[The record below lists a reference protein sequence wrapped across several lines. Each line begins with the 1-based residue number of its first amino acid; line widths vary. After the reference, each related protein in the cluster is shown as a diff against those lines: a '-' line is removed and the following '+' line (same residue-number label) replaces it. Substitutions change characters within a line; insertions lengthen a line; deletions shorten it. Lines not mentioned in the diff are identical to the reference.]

1 MIMRRCILLFLL
13 LPTLAVNG
21 QQFAEADERQESKP
35 DFVLTG
41 ETDATFAIKL
51 RRDPLGGY
59 FLLPDDILSGKY
71 EYALGWFQ
79 TENRQNVIS
88 FYWDSWLIDGRYNLR
103 FTPKQM
109 VLYSS
114 HENPNPNYIY
124 WSADITEEQFKALKA
139 MPQFEYKWKS
149 DEKTSRDLSYKNF
162 RRLLRQINRHMG
174 NLKFTIPTKKEF
186 NSAKRVL
193 LNPDLG

>member
-1 MIMRRCILLFLL
+1 MRHYLL
-13 LPTLAVNG
+13 LLQLLIPLTVNG

-41 ETDATFAIKL
+41 ETDATFAVKL

-71 EYALGWFQ
+71 EYAFGRFQ
-79 TENRQNVIS
+79 TENRQNIVS
-88 FYWDSWLIDGRYNLR
+88 FYWDSWNIDGRYILR
-103 FTPKQM
+103 FSPKQM

-114 HENPNPNYIY
+114 HENPNPDYIY

-139 MPQFEYKWKS
+139 MPQFKYKWKS

-162 RRLLRQINRHMG
+162 RRLLRQINRRMG
-174 NLKFTIPTKKEF
+174 DLKFTIPTKKEF
-186 NSAKRVL
+186 NSVPRVL

>member
-1 MIMRRCILLFLL
+1 MRRCILLFLL

-71 EYALGWFQ
+71 EYALGLFQ
-79 TENRQNVIS
+79 TENRQNIVS
-88 FYWDSWLIDGRYNLR
+88 FYWNSWNIDGRYILR
-103 FTPKQM
+103 FSPKQM

-114 HENPNPNYIY
+114 HDNPNPDYIY

-139 MPQFEYKWKS
+139 MPQFEYKWMS

-162 RRLLRQINRHMG
+162 RQLLRQINRHMG

>member
-1 MIMRRCILLFLL
+1 MRHCILLFLL

-71 EYALGWFQ
+71 EYALGLFQ
-79 TENRQNVIS
+79 TENRQNIVS
-88 FYWDSWLIDGRYNLR
+88 FYWDSWNIDGRYILR
-103 FTPKQM
+103 FSPKQM

-114 HENPNPNYIY
+114 HDNPNPDYIY

-139 MPQFEYKWKS
+139 MPQFKYKWKS

-186 NSAKRVL
+186 NSVQRVL

>member
-1 MIMRRCILLFLL
+1 MRRCILLFLL

-71 EYALGWFQ
+71 EYAFGWFQ

-88 FYWDSWLIDGRYNLR
+88 FYWDSWQIDGRYTLR
-103 FTPKQM
+103 FSPKQM
-109 VLYSS
+109 VLYSG
-114 HENPNPNYIY
+114 HENPNPDYIY
-124 WSADITEEQFKALKA
+124 WSADITEEQFKVLKA
-139 MPQFEYKWKS
+139 IPQFEYKWLS

-174 NLKFTIPTKKEF
+174 DLKFTIPTKKEF

>member
-1 MIMRRCILLFLL
+1 MRRCILLFLL
-13 LPTLAVNG
+13 LPTLTVNG
-21 QQFAEADERQESKP
+21 QQFAEKDERQKTGP

-79 TENRQNVIS
+79 TENRQNIVS
-88 FYWDSWLIDGRYNLR
+88 FYWDSWNIDGRYILR
-103 FTPKQM
+103 FSPKQM

-114 HENPNPNYIY
+114 HDNPNPDYIY

-139 MPQFEYKWKS
+139 MPQFKYKWKS

-186 NSAKRVL
+186 NSVQRVL

>member
-71 EYALGWFQ
+71 EYAFGLFQ
-79 TENRQNVIS
+79 IENRQNVIS
-88 FYWDSWLIDGRYNLR
+88 FYWDSWQIDGRYNLR

-124 WSADITEEQFKALKA
+124 WAADITEEQFKALKA

-162 RRLLRQINRHMG
+162 RQLLRQINRHMG

-186 NSAKRVL
+186 NSVQRVL

>member
-13 LPTLAVNG
+13 LPTLTVNG

-71 EYALGWFQ
+71 EYALGLFQ
-79 TENRQNVIS
+79 TENRQNIVS
-88 FYWDSWLIDGRYNLR
+88 FYWDSWNIDGRYILR
-103 FTPKQM
+103 FSPKQM

-114 HENPNPNYIY
+114 HDNPNPDYIY

-139 MPQFEYKWKS
+139 IPQFEYKWLS

-162 RRLLRQINRHMG
+162 RQLLRQINRHMG

-186 NSAKRVL
+186 NSVQRVL

>member
-1 MIMRRCILLFLL
+1 MRRCILLFLL

-71 EYALGWFQ
+71 EYALGLFQ
-79 TENRQNVIS
+79 TENRQNIVS
-88 FYWDSWLIDGRYNLR
+88 FYWDSWNIDGRYILR
-103 FTPKQM
+103 FSPKQM

-114 HENPNPNYIY
+114 HDNPNPDYIY

-139 MPQFEYKWKS
+139 MPQFKYKWKS

-162 RRLLRQINRHMG
+162 RQLLRQINRHMG

>member
-1 MIMRRCILLFLL
+1 MRRCILLFLL

-71 EYALGWFQ
+71 EYALGLFQ
-79 TENRQNVIS
+79 TENRQNIVS
-88 FYWDSWLIDGRYNLR
+88 FYWDSWNIDGRYILR
-103 FTPKQM
+103 FSPKQM

-139 MPQFEYKWKS
+139 MPQFKYKWMS

-162 RRLLRQINRHMG
+162 RQLLRQINRHMG

>member
-1 MIMRRCILLFLL
+1 MRRCILLFLL

-21 QQFAEADERQESKP
+21 QQFAEKDERQKTGP

-41 ETDATFAIKL
+41 ETDAVFAVKL

-71 EYALGWFQ
+71 EYAFGWFQ

-88 FYWDSWLIDGRYNLR
+88 FYWDSWQIDGRYTLR
-103 FTPKQM
+103 FSPKQM

-139 MPQFEYKWKS
+139 IPQFEYKWLS

-174 NLKFTIPTKKEF
+174 DLKFTIPTKKEF
-186 NSAKRVL
+186 YSAKRVL

>member
-1 MIMRRCILLFLL
+1 MRRCILLFLL

-35 DFVLTG
+35 DFVLTE

-71 EYALGWFQ
+71 EYAFGLFQ
-79 TENRQNVIS
+79 IENRQNIVS
-88 FYWDSWLIDGRYNLR
+88 FYWDSWNIDGRYILR
-103 FTPKQM
+103 FSPKQM

-114 HENPNPNYIY
+114 HDNPNPDYIY

-162 RRLLRQINRHMG
+162 RRLLRQINRRMG

-186 NSAKRVL
+186 NSVQRVL

>member
-1 MIMRRCILLFLL
+1 MIMRHCILLFLL

-21 QQFAEADERQESKP
+21 QQFAEKGERQKTGP
-35 DFVLTG
+35 DFVVTDK
-41 ETDATFAIKL
+41 TDAVFAVKL
-51 RRDPLGGY
+51 SQDSLGGY

-79 TENRQNVIS
+79 TENRQNIVS
-88 FYWDSWLIDGRYNLR
+88 FYWDSWNIDGRYILR
-103 FTPKQM
+103 FSPKQM

-114 HENPNPNYIY
+114 HENPNPNYIH

-139 MPQFEYKWKS
+139 IPQFEYKWKS

-162 RRLLRQINRHMG
+162 RRLLRQINRRMG
-174 NLKFTIPTKKEF
+174 DLKFTIPTKKEF
-186 NSAKRVL
+186 YSAKRVL

>member
-1 MIMRRCILLFLL
+1 MRRCILLFLL

-21 QQFAEADERQESKP
+21 QQFAEKDERQKTGP

-71 EYALGWFQ
+71 EYALGLFQ
-79 TENRQNVIS
+79 TENRQNIVS
-88 FYWDSWLIDGRYNLR
+88 FYWDSWNIDGQYILR
-103 FTPKQM
+103 FSPKQM

-139 MPQFEYKWKS
+139 MPQFKYKWKS

-174 NLKFTIPTKKEF
+174 DLKFTIPTKREF

>member
-1 MIMRRCILLFLL
+1 MRRCILLFLL
-13 LPTLAVNG
+13 LPTLTVNG

-71 EYALGWFQ
+71 EYALGLFQ
-79 TENRQNVIS
+79 TENRQNIVS
-88 FYWDSWLIDGRYNLR
+88 FYWDSWNIDGRYILR
-103 FTPKQM
+103 FSPKQM

-114 HENPNPNYIY
+114 HDNPNPDYIY

-139 MPQFEYKWKS
+139 MPQFKYKWKS

-186 NSAKRVL
+186 NSVQRVL

>member
-1 MIMRRCILLFLL
+1 MRRCILLFLL

-41 ETDATFAIKL
+41 EADATFAIKL

-71 EYALGWFQ
+71 EYALGLFQ
-79 TENRQNVIS
+79 TENRQNIVS
-88 FYWDSWLIDGRYNLR
+88 FYWDSWNIDGLYILR
-103 FTPKQM
+103 FSPKQM

-149 DEKTSRDLSYKNF
+149 DEKTSRDLSDKNF
-162 RRLLRQINRHMG
+162 RRLLRQINRRMG

-186 NSAKRVL
+186 NSVQRVL

>member
-1 MIMRRCILLFLL
+1 MRHCILLFLL

-21 QQFAEADERQESKP
+21 QQFAEKDERQKTGP

-51 RRDPLGGY
+51 RRDSLGGY

-71 EYALGWFQ
+71 EYAFGRFQ

-109 VLYSS
+109 VLYTS
-114 HENPNPNYIY
+114 HENPNPDYIY

-139 MPQFEYKWKS
+139 IPQFEYKWMS

-162 RRLLRQINRHMG
+162 RQLLRQINRHMG

-186 NSAKRVL
+186 NSVQRVL

>member
-1 MIMRRCILLFLL
+1 MRRCILLFLL

-21 QQFAEADERQESKP
+21 QQFAEKDERQKTGP
-35 DFVLTG
+35 DFVVTG

-79 TENRQNVIS
+79 TENRQNIVS
-88 FYWDSWLIDGRYNLR
+88 FYWDSWNIDGQYILR
-103 FTPKQM
+103 FSPKQM

-114 HENPNPNYIY
+114 HDNPNPDYIY

-162 RRLLRQINRHMG
+162 RRLLRQINRRMG
-174 NLKFTIPTKKEF
+174 DLKFTIPTKKEF

>member
-1 MIMRRCILLFLL
+1 MRRCILLFLL

-59 FLLPDDILSGKY
+59 FILPDDILSGKY

-103 FTPKQM
+103 FSPKQM

-114 HENPNPNYIY
+114 HENPNPDYIY

-139 MPQFEYKWKS
+139 MPQFKYKWKS

-162 RRLLRQINRHMG
+162 RRLLRQINRRMG

-186 NSAKRVL
+186 NSVQRVL

>member
-1 MIMRRCILLFLL
+1 MIMRHCILLFLL

-21 QQFAEADERQESKP
+21 QQFAEKDERQKTGP
-35 DFVLTG
+35 DFVVTG
-41 ETDATFAIKL
+41 KTDAVFAVKL
-51 RRDPLGGY
+51 SYDSLGGY
-59 FLLPDDILSGKY
+59 LILPDDILSGKY
-71 EYALGWFQ
+71 EYAFGRFQ
-79 TENRQNVIS
+79 TENRQNIVS
-88 FYWDSWLIDGRYNLR
+88 FYWDSWNIDGRYILR
-103 FTPKQM
+103 FSPKQM

-114 HENPNPNYIY
+114 HQNPNPNYIY

-139 MPQFEYKWKS
+139 MPQFKYKWKS

-162 RRLLRQINRHMG
+162 RQLLRQINRHMG

-186 NSAKRVL
+186 NSVQRVL